1 MIKKINAIVTGGSSG
16 LGEAT
21 ARKILEKGGN
31 VSILDMQEDVAKGLS
46 EEFGEACTF
55 FYTDVTNEESINEA
69 LTSAISKYQFI
80 NLLVNCAGIG
90 IASKVIGKEKLHD
103 SSIFQKIINVN
114 LVGTFN
120 VLKLVAEKMIE
131 NQPDDDNFRGVIIN
145 TASIAAFDGQIG
157 QAAYSASKGGIVS
170 LTLPLAREFARYGV
184 RVCTIAPGLFET
196 PMMSGLPE
204 KAYQT
209 LVDSTLFPKRLGYPK
224 EFAKLVLSIFE
235 NNMLNGEVIRLDG
248 SLRMSPK

>member
-1 MIKKINAIVTGGSSG
+1 MIKKINAVVTGGASG

-21 ARKILEKGGN
+21 VRKILETGGN
-31 VSILDMQEDVAKGLS
+31 VSILDTQEDKAKALS
-46 EEFGEACTF
+46 EAFGEDCTF
-55 FYTDVTNEESINEA
+55 YYTDITNEESIKKA
-69 LTSAISKYQFI
+69 IISSISKYQFI
-80 NLLVNCAGIG
+80 NLVVNCAGIG
-90 IASKVIGKEKLHD
+90 IASKVIGKDQLHD
-103 SSIFQKIINVN
+103 SKVFQKTINVN

-120 VLKLVAEKMIE
+120 VLKLASEKMIG
-131 NQPDDDNFRGVIIN
+131 NQPDEDNFRGVIIN

-170 LTLPLAREFARYGV
+170 LTLPLAREFARYGI

-204 KAYQT
+204 KAYEA
-209 LVDSTLFPKRLGYPK
+209 LVESTLFPKRLGYPE

>member
-1 MIKKINAIVTGGSSG
+1 MINKINAIVTGGSSG

-31 VSILDMQEDVAKGLS
+31 VSILDMQEDEAKGLS

-184 RVCTIAPGLFET
+184 RVCT
-196 PMMSGLPE
+196 
-204 KAYQT
+204 
-209 LVDSTLFPKRLGYPK
+209 
-224 EFAKLVLSIFE
+224 LSLIHISE
-235 NNMLNGEVIRLDG
+235 PTR
-248 SLRMSPK
+248 P

>member
-1 MIKKINAIVTGGSSG
+1 MIRKINAVVTGGSSG

-21 ARKILEKGGN
+21 ARGILERGGN
-31 VSILDMQEDVAKGLS
+31 VSILDTQEDRAKVLCK
-46 EEFGEACTF
+46 EFGEACTF
-55 FYTDVTNEESINEA
+55 FHTDITNEESINEA
-69 LTSAISKYQFI
+69 LTSAILKYQ
-80 NLLVNCAGIG
+80 LVNCAGIG
-90 IASKVIGKEKLHD
+90 IASKVIGKDKLHD
-103 SSIFQKIINVN
+103 SNIFEKIINVN

-120 VLKLVAEKMIE
+120 VLKLVAERMVE
-131 NQPDDDNFRGVIIN
+131 NQPDEDNFRGVIIN

-204 KAYQT
+204 KAYQA

-224 EFAKLVLSIFE
+224 EFAKLVISIYE

>member
-1 MIKKINAIVTGGSSG
+1 MINEINAIVTGGASG

-21 ARKILEKGGN
+21 VRKILESGGN
-31 VSILDMQEDVAKGLS
+31 VSILDTQEDKAKILCK
-46 EEFGEACTF
+46 EFGESCTF
-55 FYTDVTNEESINEA
+55 FNTDVTNEQNINEA
-69 LTSAISKYQFI
+69 LMSSISKYKFI

-90 IASKVIGKEKLHD
+90 IASKVIRKEALHD
-103 SSIFQKIINVN
+103 SKIFQKIINVN

-120 VLKLVAEKMIE
+120 VIKLVAEKMIK
-131 NQPDDDNFRGVIIN
+131 NKPDEDNFRGVIIN

-204 KAYQT
+204 KAYQA

>member
-21 ARKILEKGGN
+21 VRKILKSGGN
-31 VSILDMQEDVAKGLS
+31 VSILDTQEDKAKFLS
-46 EEFGEACTF
+46 KEFGEACTF

-90 IASKVIGKEKLHD
+90 LANKVIGKEKLHD
-103 SSIFQKIINVN
+103 SNIFQKIINVN
-114 LVGTFN
+114 LIGTFN

-131 NQPDDDNFRGVIIN
+131 NEPDEDNFRGVIIN

-170 LTLPLAREFARYGV
+170 LTLPLAREFARYGI

>member
-1 MIKKINAIVTGGSSG
+1 MINKINAIVTGGASG

-21 ARKILEKGGN
+21 VRKILESGGN
-31 VSILDMQEDVAKGLS
+31 VSILDTQEDKAKILCK
-46 EEFGEACTF
+46 EFGESCTF
-55 FYTDVTNEESINEA
+55 FKTDVTNEQNINEA
-69 LTSAISKYQFI
+69 LMYSISKYKFI

-90 IASKVIGKEKLHD
+90 IASKMIGKEALHD
-103 SSIFQKIINVN
+103 SKIFQKIINVN

-120 VLKLVAEKMIE
+120 IIKLVAEKMIK
-131 NQPDDDNFRGVIIN
+131 NKPDEDNFRGVIIN

-204 KAYQT
+204 KAYQA

>member
-31 VSILDMQEDVAKGLS
+31 VSILDMQEDKAKVLS
-46 EEFGEACTF
+46 KEFGEACTF

-90 IASKVIGKEKLHD
+90 IASKVIGKENLHD

-196 PMMSGLPE
+196 PMMSGPGHHRSF
-204 KAYQT
+204 K
-209 LVDSTLFPKRLGYPK
+209 
-224 EFAKLVLSIFE
+224 
-235 NNMLNGEVIRLDG
+235 
-248 SLRMSPK
+248 